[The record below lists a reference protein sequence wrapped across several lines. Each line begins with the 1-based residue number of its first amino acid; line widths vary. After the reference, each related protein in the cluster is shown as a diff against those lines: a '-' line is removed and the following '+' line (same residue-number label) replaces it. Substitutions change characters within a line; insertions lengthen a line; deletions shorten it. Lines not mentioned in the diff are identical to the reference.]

1 MLKTKKHQIKLAIF
15 IVRKKSI
22 IKMKKV
28 LLIPLLMMSLNAMAQ
43 NVMTPELLWKLGRV
57 APLGISKDGKNVV
70 YKVTTPSVQENKSD
84 TKFYTLP
91 VNGGNPTEV
100 KDTAALLKDKNTS
113 PDGKYIVYNEE
124 VKIEKVHGKD
134 FYPELEKS
142 DVQIYDGLNYRHWDT
157 WNEGKYNHVFYKEN
171 KEGAMGIDIL
181 KGENFDSPQKPFGG
195 DEDYIW
201 SPDSKS
207 ILYVSKKKAGTDY
220 AVSTNT
226 NIFEY
231 NLETGKTSNKTEE
244 NLGYDT
250 APQFSP
256 TGNLTWLQMKRDG
269 YEADK
274 NDLMVSFKGM
284 KMNLTANWDGTV
296 DHFIWSGDGKK
307 IYFVAPI
314 DGTKQLFEVNFPGL
328 TKIAITVRQITTGE
342 FDVNDLV
349 GFSGDNIIVTRTD
362 MNHAAEIF
370 SYNLKK
376 NTWKQVS
383 NVNSATYNSL
393 ALSKTERR
401 YVTTTDGKK
410 MLVWVVLPPNFDASK
425 KYPTLLYCQG
435 GPQSPLTQFYSYRW
449 NLQLMAANGYIVVA
463 PNRRGMQGHGV
474 EWNEQI
480 SKDWGGQV
488 IDDYLSAIDDVTKE
502 KYVDATRLGCVG
514 ASYGGYSVFYLAGMH
529 NNRFKTFIAH
539 DGIFNTQSMYGTTE
553 EVFFTN
559 WDFGGA
565 YWEKDNAVAQKAYT
579 IFNPMTLVEKWNK
592 PILIIQ
598 GGKDFRVPIGQGQEA
613 FQAAQLRGIKSRFLY
628 FPEENHWVLKP
639 QNAQVWQGEFFK
651 WLKET
656 L

>member
-1 MLKTKKHQIKLAIF
+1 
-15 IVRKKSI
+15 
-22 IKMKKV
+22 MKKL
-28 LLIPLLMMSLNAMAQ
+28 LLIPLIMMSLNAVAQ

-57 APLGISKDGKNVV
+57 NPLGLSKDGKNIV
-70 YKVTTPSVQENKSD
+70 YQVTFPSVAENKSE
-84 TKFYTLP
+84 TKMYTLP
-91 VNGGNPTEV
+91 LNGGNPTEV
-100 KDTAALLKDKNTS
+100 KETKTLLKDKNIS

-124 VKIEKVHGKD
+124 VKIDKVHGKD
-134 FYPELEKS
+134 FYPDLQKS
-142 DVQIYDGLNYRHWDT
+142 DAQVYDGLDYRHWDT
-157 WNEGKYNHVFYKEN
+157 WNDGTFNHVFYKEN
-171 KEGAMGIDIL
+171 KEGAIGIDLL
-181 KGENFDSPQKPFGG
+181 KGENFNSPQKPFGG

-201 SPDSKS
+201 SPDGKS
-207 ILYVSKKKAGTDY
+207 ILYVSKKKAGTQY
-220 AVSTNT
+220 ATSTNT
-226 NIFEY
+226 DIYEY
-231 NLETGKTSNKTEE
+231 NLETGKTTNRTEG
-244 NLGYDT
+244 NLGYDM

-274 NDLMVSFKGM
+274 NDLIVSFKGM

-296 DHFIWSGDGKK
+296 DSFMWSKNGTK

-314 DGTKQLFEVNFPGL
+314 DGTKQLFEVNFPGV
-328 TKIAITVRQITTGE
+328 TKIAITVRQITNGD
-342 FDVNDLV
+342 FDVNAIV
-349 GFSGDNIIVTRTD
+349 GFSGDNVIVTRTD

-370 SYNLKK
+370 SYDLKK
-376 NTWKQVS
+376 KNWKQLS
-383 NVNSATYNSL
+383 NVNTSTYNSL

-410 MLVWVVLPPNFDASK
+410 MLVWVILPPNFDATK

-435 GPQSPLTQFYSYRW
+435 GPQSPLTQSYSFRW
-449 NLQLMAANGYIVVA
+449 NFQLMAANGYVVVA

-488 IDDYLSAIDDVTKE
+488 MQDYLAAIDDVAKE
-502 KYVDATRLGCVG
+502 KYVDADRLGCVG
-514 ASYGGYSVFYLAGMH
+514 ASYGGYSAFYLAGIH

-539 DGIFNTQSMYGTTE
+539 DGVFNTQSMFGTTE
-553 EVFFTN
+553 EVFFNN

-565 YWEKDNAVAQKAYT
+565 YWEKDNAIAQKAYNE
-579 IFNPMTLVEKWNK
+579 FNPINHVDKWNT

-598 GGKDFRVPIGQGQEA
+598 GGKDFRVAIGQSQEA

-639 QNAQVWQGEFFK
+639 QNAQVWQKEFYK

>member
-1 MLKTKKHQIKLAIF
+1 
-15 IVRKKSI
+15 
-22 IKMKKV
+22 
-28 LLIPLLMMSLNAMAQ
+28 MAQ
-43 NVMTPELLWKLGRV
+43 DVMTPELLWKLGRIT
-57 APLGISKDGKNVV
+57 PLGISKDEKNLV
-70 YKVTTPSVQENKSD
+70 YKVETPSVSENKSE
-84 TKFYTLP
+84 TTFYTLP
-91 VNGGNPTEV
+91 IIGGNPTEIKETEAV
-100 KDTAALLKDKNTS
+100 LKNKNIS

-124 VKIEKVHGKD
+124 VKIDKVLGKD
-134 FYPELEKS
+134 FYPELDKS
-142 DVQIYDGLNYRHWDT
+142 EVQIYNGLDYRHWDT
-157 WNEGKYNHVFYKEN
+157 WNEGKFNHVFYKEN
-171 KEGAMGIDIL
+171 KEGAVGIDIL
-181 KGENFDSPQKPFGG
+181 KGENFNSPQKPFG
-195 DEDYIW
+195 DDADYIW

-207 ILYVSKKKAGTDY
+207 ILYVCKKKIGTEY
-220 AVSTNT
+220 ATSTNT

-231 NLETGKTSNKTEE
+231 NLETGKTNNRTEE

-256 TGNLTWLQMKRDG
+256 TGNLTWLQMKRDS

-274 NDLMVSFKGM
+274 NDIIVSFEGM
-284 KMNLTANWDGTV
+284 NMNLTANWDGTV
-296 DHFIWSGDGKK
+296 NHFIWSKDGQK
-307 IYFVAPI
+307 IYFTAPI
-314 DGTKQLFEVNFPGL
+314 KGTKQLFEVNFPGQ
-328 TKIAITVRQITTGE
+328 TKITINVNQITNGD
-342 FDVNDLV
+342 FDINDLI
-349 GFSGDNIIVTRTD
+349 GFSGNEIIITRTD
-362 MNHAAEIF
+362 MNHASEIF
-370 SYNLKK
+370 SFDLNK
-376 NTWKQVS
+376 NSWKQLS
-383 NVNSATYNSL
+383 NVNTTSYNSL

-410 MLVWVVLPPNFDASK
+410 MLVWIILPPNFDASK
-425 KYPTLLYCQG
+425 KYPTLLFCQG
-435 GPQSPLTQFYSYRW
+435 GPQAPLTHGYSFRW
-449 NLQLMAANGYIVVA
+449 NFQLMAANGYIVVA

-488 IDDYLSAIDDVTKE
+488 MDDYLSAIDDITKE
-502 KYVDATRLGCVG
+502 EYVDTARLGCVG
-514 ASYGGYSVFYLAGMH
+514 ASYGGYSVFYLAGIH
-529 NNRFKTFIAH
+529 NNRFKTFISH
-539 DGIFNTQSMYGTTE
+539 DGVFNTQSMFGTTE
-553 EVFFTN
+553 EVFFCN

-579 IFNPMTLVEKWNK
+579 TFNPITMVEKWNK

>member
-1 MLKTKKHQIKLAIF
+1 
-15 IVRKKSI
+15 
-22 IKMKKV
+22 MKKT
-28 LLIPLLMMSLNAMAQ
+28 LLIPLLMISLTAMAQ

-57 APLGISKDGKNVV
+57 TPLGISKDGKNVV

-84 TKFYTLP
+84 TKFFTLP

-100 KDTAALLKDKNTS
+100 KDTAALLKDKNRS

-124 VKIEKVHGKD
+124 VKMENVHGKD
-134 FYPELEKS
+134 FYPELVKS
-142 DVQIYDGLNYRHWDT
+142 DVQIYDGLNYRHWDA
-157 WNEGKYNHVFYKEN
+157 WNEGKYNHVLYKEN

-220 AVSTNT
+220 ALSTNT
-226 NIFEY
+226 NIYEY
-231 NLETGKTSNKTEE
+231 NLKTGKTSNRTEE

-274 NDLMVSFKGM
+274 NDLIVSFKGM

-296 DHFIWSGDGKK
+296 DSFIWSSDGKK
-307 IYFVAPI
+307 IFFVAPV

-328 TKIAITVRQITTGE
+328 TNPEASGAITVRQVTNGE

-349 GFSGDNIIVTRTD
+349 GFSSDNIIVTRTD
-362 MNHAAEIF
+362 MNHAAELF

-376 NTWKQVS
+376 KTWKQLS
-383 NVNSATYNSL
+383 NVNTTIYNSL

-435 GPQSPLTQFYSYRW
+435 GPQSPLTQFYSFRW

-488 IDDYLSAIDDVTKE
+488 IDDYLSAIDAVAKE

-539 DGIFNTQSMYGTTE
+539 DGVFNTQSMFGTTE
-553 EVFFTN
+553 EVFFSN

-565 YWEKDNAVAQKAYT
+565 YWEKDNAVAQKTYT
-579 IFNPMTLVEKWNK
+579 TFNPMTLVEKWNK

>member
-1 MLKTKKHQIKLAIF
+1 
-15 IVRKKSI
+15 
-22 IKMKKV
+22 MKKI
-28 LLIPLLMMSLNAMAQ
+28 LFIPLLMMSLTAMAQ

-57 APLGISKDGKNVV
+57 TPLGISKDGKNVV
-70 YKVTTPSVQENKSD
+70 YKVTTPSVQENKSS

-100 KDTAALLKDKNTS
+100 KETKDLLKDKNTS
-113 PDGKYIVYNEE
+113 PDGKYVVYSEE

-134 FYPELEKS
+134 FYPELKKS

-171 KEGAMGIDIL
+171 KEGAVGTDIL

-207 ILYVSKKKAGTDY
+207 ILYISKKKAGTDY
-220 AVSTNT
+220 AISTNT

-231 NLETGKTSNKTEE
+231 NLETGKTINRTEE

-296 DHFIWSGDGKK
+296 DHFIWSPNGKK

-349 GFSGDNIIVTRTD
+349 GFSGDNIIVTKTD

-370 SYNLKK
+370 SYNLNK
-376 NTWKQVS
+376 NTWKQLS
-383 NVNSATYNSL
+383 KVNSATYNSL

-410 MLVWVVLPPNFDASK
+410 MLVWVVLPPNFDATK

-435 GPQSPLTQFYSYRW
+435 GPQSALTQFYSYRW

-463 PNRRGMQGHGV
+463 PNRRGMPGHGV
-474 EWNEQI
+474 GWNEQI

-488 IDDYLSAIDDVTKE
+488 IDDYLSAIDNVAKE
-502 KYVDATRLGCVG
+502 KYVDASRLGCVG
-514 ASYGGYSVFYLAGMH
+514 ASYGGYSVFYLAGIH

-539 DGIFNTQSMYGTTE
+539 DGVFNTQSMFGTTE
-553 EVFFTN
+553 EVFFSN

-565 YWEKDNAVAQKAYT
+565 YWEKNNAVAQKTYT
-579 IFNPMTLVEKWNK
+579 TFNPMTLVEKWNT

>member
-1 MLKTKKHQIKLAIF
+1 
-15 IVRKKSI
+15 
-22 IKMKKV
+22 
-28 LLIPLLMMSLNAMAQ
+28 MMSLNALAQ

-57 APLGISKDGKNVV
+57 TPLGLSIDGKNIV
-70 YKVTTPSVQENKSD
+70 YKVTYPSVAENKSES
-84 TKFYTLP
+84 KLYTIS

-100 KDTAALLKDKNTS
+100 KDTKTLLKDKNIS

-124 VKIEKVHGKD
+124 VKIDKVHGKD
-134 FYPELEKS
+134 FYPDLQKS
-142 DVQIYDGLNYRHWDT
+142 DAQIYDGLDYRHWDT
-157 WNEGKYNHVFYKEN
+157 WNEGKFNHVFYKEN
-171 KEGAMGIDIL
+171 KEGAVGIDIL
-181 KGENFDSPQKPFGG
+181 EGENFNSPQKPFGG

-207 ILYVSKKKAGTDY
+207 ILYVSKKKAGTQY
-220 AVSTNT
+220 ATSTNT
-226 NIFEY
+226 DIYEY
-231 NLETGKTSNKTEE
+231 NLETRKTINRTEG
-244 NLGYDT
+244 NLGYDMG
-250 APQFSP
+250 PQFSP
-256 TGNLTWLQMKRDG
+256 AGNLTWLQMKRDG

-274 NDLMVSFKGM
+274 NDLIVSFKGM

-296 DHFIWSGDGKK
+296 DSFMWSKDGSK

-314 DGTKQLFEVNFPGL
+314 DGTKQLFEVNFPGV
-328 TKIAITVRQITTGE
+328 TCIAITVRQITNGD
-342 FDVNDLV
+342 FDVSSIVD
-349 GFSGDNIIVTRTD
+349 FSGDNVIVTRTD

-376 NTWKQVS
+376 KSWKQLT
-383 NVNSATYNSL
+383 NVNTNTYNSL
-393 ALSKTERR
+393 ALSKTVRR

-410 MLVWVVLPPNFDASK
+410 MLVWVILPPNFDANK

-435 GPQSPLTQFYSYRW
+435 GPQSPLTQSYSFRW
-449 NLQLMAANGYIVVA
+449 NFQLLAANGYVVVA

-488 IDDYLSAIDDVTKE
+488 MQDYLSAIDDIAKE
-502 KYVDATRLGCVG
+502 KYVDADRLGCVG
-514 ASYGGYSVFYLAGMH
+514 ASYGGYSAFYLAGIH

-539 DGIFNTQSMYGTTE
+539 DGVFNTQSMFGTTE
-553 EVFFTN
+553 EVFFNN

-565 YWEKDNAVAQKAYT
+565 YWEKDNVAAQKAYNE
-579 IFNPMTLVEKWNK
+579 FNPINHVGKWNT

-598 GGKDFRVPIGQGQEA
+598 GGKDFRVAIGQSQEA

-639 QNAQVWQGEFFK
+639 QNAQVWQKEFYK

>member
-1 MLKTKKHQIKLAIF
+1 
-15 IVRKKSI
+15 
-22 IKMKKV
+22 
-28 LLIPLLMMSLNAMAQ
+28 MMSLNAMAQ

-57 APLGISKDGKNVV
+57 TPLGISQDGKNVV
-70 YKVTTPSVQENKSD
+70 YKVTTPSVQENKSHS
-84 TKFYTLP
+84 KFYILP

-100 KDTAALLKDKNTS
+100 TDTAALLKDKNTS

-171 KEGAMGIDIL
+171 KEGATGIDIL

-201 SPDSKS
+201 SGFDR
-207 ILYVSKKKAGTDY
+207 IIYVAKKKSGTEY
-220 AVSTNT
+220 AISTNT
-226 NIFEY
+226 NLYEY
-231 NLETGKTSNKTEE
+231 NLKTQETINLTKD

-250 APQFSP
+250 NPQMSP
-256 TGNLTWLQMKRDG
+256 FGFTWLQMKRNG

-274 NDLMVSFKGM
+274 NDIIVRIKEVDY
-284 KMNLTANWDGTV
+284 NLTKNWDGTV
-296 DHFIWSGDGKK
+296 DSFKWNNDYTK
-307 IYFVAPI
+307 IYFIAPI
-314 DGTKQLFEVNFPGL
+314 NGTKQLFTINFPKEKNNL
-328 TKIAITVRQITTGE
+328 KITQITTGD

-349 GFSGDNIIVTRTD
+349 GFSGDNIIVTKTD
-362 MNHAAEIF
+362 MNHAAEIY

-376 NTWKQVS
+376 KTWKQLS
-383 NVNSATYNSL
+383 NVNTETYNSL

-410 MLVWVVLPPNFDASK
+410 MLVWVVLPPNFDTSK

-435 GPQSPLTQFYSYRW
+435 GPQSALTQFYSYRW

-463 PNRRGMQGHGV
+463 PNRRGMPGHGV

-488 IDDYLSAIDDVTKE
+488 IDDYLSAIDDVAKE
-502 KYVDATRLGCVG
+502 NYVDASRLGCVG
-514 ASYGGYSVFYLAGMH
+514 ASYGGYSVFYLAGIH

-539 DGIFNTQSMYGTTE
+539 DGVFNTQSMFGTTE
-553 EVFFTN
+553 EVFFSN

-565 YWEKDNAVAQKAYT
+565 YWEKDNAVAQKTYT
-579 IFNPMTLVEKWNK
+579 TFNPMTLVEKWNK

-651 WLKET
+651 WLSET

>member
-1 MLKTKKHQIKLAIF
+1 
-15 IVRKKSI
+15 
-22 IKMKKV
+22 MKKV
-28 LLIPLLMMSLNAMAQ
+28 LLIPLIMMSLTTMAQ

-57 APLGISKDGKNVV
+57 TPLGISKDGKNIV

-84 TKFYTLP
+84 SKFYTLP
-91 VNGGNPTEV
+91 VTGGIPTEV
-100 KDTAALLKDKNTS
+100 TDTAALLKDKNTS
-113 PDGKYIVYNEE
+113 PDGKHIVYNEE
-124 VKIEKVHGKD
+124 VKIENVHGKD

-142 DVQIYDGLNYRHWDT
+142 EVQIYDGLNYRHWDT
-157 WNEGKYNHVFYKEN
+157 WNEGKYNHIFYKEN
-171 KEGAMGIDIL
+171 KEGALGIDIL

-231 NLETGKTSNKTEE
+231 NLETKETSNRTEE
-244 NLGYDT
+244 NQGYDT

-274 NDLMVSFKGM
+274 NDLIVSFKGM
-284 KMNLTANWDGTV
+284 KINLTANWDGTV
-296 DHFIWSGDGKK
+296 DHFIWSNDGKK
-307 IYFVAPI
+307 IYFVAAI

-328 TKIAITVRQITTGE
+328 TKIAITVRPITTGE

-370 SYNLKK
+370 SYNLKR
-376 NTWKQVS
+376 NTWKQLS
-383 NVNSATYNSL
+383 NVNSETYNSL

-435 GPQSPLTQFYSYRW
+435 GPQSALTQFYSYRW

-463 PNRRGMQGHGV
+463 PNRRGMPGHGV

-488 IDDYLSAIDDVTKE
+488 INDYLSAIDDVAKE
-502 KYVDATRLGCVG
+502 KYVDSSRLGCVG

-529 NNRFKTFIAH
+529 NNRFKTFISH
-539 DGIFNTQSMYGTTE
+539 DGVYNTQSMFGTTE
-553 EVFFTN
+553 EVFFSN

-565 YWEKDNAVAQKAYT
+565 YWEKDNAVAQKTYT
-579 IFNPMTLVEKWNK
+579 TFNPMTLVEKWNK